1 MIEVWNSRVVLKR
14 EELGQGEGSLVGAQS
29 GAEMWFVDDTI
40 VTMFWQISFVE
51 KKEIYNPLCC
61 LCAVHNIMLR
71 LTSAPLTRS
80 EFYNQISILMGVQ
93 NTAYQPGKR

>member
-40 VTMFWQISFVE
+40 VTMF
-51 KKEIYNPLCC
+51 
-61 LCAVHNIMLR
+61 
-71 LTSAPLTRS
+71 
-80 EFYNQISILMGVQ
+80 
-93 NTAYQPGKR
+93 